1 MGTVPDCLGRP
12 QAEARELLQAV
23 GLKFSE
29 EITRPTRDFFQ
40 IDDSSLY
47 LVRQLLVRTAFP
59 AVPALLPARLKLSA
73 RVRSATK
80 STRRSA
86 SSAVHARLSARCRP
100 SKLLE

>member
-47 LVRQLLVRTAFP
+47 VVRQLLLTDGTVHLTLA
-59 AVPALLPARLKLSA
+59 ARMAKEVSFHGL
-73 RVRSATK
+73 
-80 STRRSA
+80 
-86 SSAVHARLSARCRP
+86 
-100 SKLLE
+100 